1 MQSSKVESFDKYND
15 ILTLSISST
24 LDFPSKLC
32 EFLIIEFEFESAL
45 LFKVDKD
52 NDLILLGKSAKAK
65 KSYSLNSK
73 YSCSI
78 LDTLKDDA
86 APIVFNNKANC
97 EIKASDFVIYEG
109 CLFIRVNNNEKFFFK
124 IAKKTEFT
132 NADKDNI
139 ELIGKTLKNYLQIWN
154 GQDSSADYSISETI
168 TNITHELRTPTNSIM
183 GFASLLAEEK
193 LTESQ
198 KEYLNTLKLSANKLH
213 CLINDLIDL
222 AKLERGQIRTATEAT
237 DIKKLVNESI
247 SQYSDFTKE
256 NGIEII
262 TNFDDSLTSP
272 LNISADKVRFIF
284 SSLLTYSL
292 RQMEKGNISVSVSF
306 KKGSILDF
314 KIADTSPG
322 ITTNNL
328 KKIFEPFILS
338 ELSNKE
344 VGNATGLSLLL
355 AKKLTQ
361 LLGGELN
368 VTSSVGK
375 GTTYEFSLSVDALSS
390 IESKISVLPKAGKK
404 NRILVIEDDYA
415 NSKLLSNYLNKWGY
429 EPVIVNSAK
438 QALNEIEKEV
448 FLAVLMDIVLPD
460 ANGFE
465 LLKTIRAHKNAKNTP
480 VIVCSVEAEQ
490 QKAFLMGAVEYFVKP
505 IKYNYLVEVLTSYK
519 LKKDSNILIVD
530 DDEPTLNL
538 IKGAIEQAGYN
549 AIAESHSSKVM
560 GMIENIDLDLAIIDL
575 DMPEVNGFDLI
586 KKIKT
591 NPKFTKLPI
600 VIYTGKEN
608 YQDDLKKI
616 DGMFADLLNKTSTN
630 IEDLS
635 ETITAMI
642 NSYDE
647 PPPKEEVIADSDSTK
662 ILLVEDYKHSQI
674 IVTRLLK
681 KNDYESIVV
690 VENGAEAV
698 DEVKKQKFDLI
709 LMDMQMPVMNGFEA
723 TQRIREMPEYKDT
736 PIIALTAFAMKGDRE
751 KCLDAGATDYI
762 PKPIDSNEFIE
773 KVKYYTEE
781 KVTAK

>member
-193 LTESQ
+193 LTDSQ